1 MSETKESKIQDRNS
15 PIPAEKAGSARP
27 WRLPFWTDEPAYAVE
42 KEEPEE
48 NATDAEAVQS
58 EPPRKISPP
67 TAEELEKIRREAYND
82 GLEQGLVEGRQQGV
96 QAGREE
102 GIEEGRKQGY
112 DIGLAEGKDAGN
124 RIGYDEGRARAQEEL
139 AAHTERLNRI
149 ATVLLQGVAERD
161 AELPQV
167 MVNLLSGLAATV
179 LGHELSV
186 SDQAIQRYVEAAIES
201 LPGGEKALR
210 IFISQDDSELIQQ
223 VSEQGID
230 WPPLA
235 VDKRLRV
242 GECRVESEHSR
253 VEYSAREHLQH
264 TLESLA
270 ARMLASAEHFPDD
283 EELALV
289 EVVPEE
295 ACSEEAC
302 SEEARSEE
310 ESSAQSESDE
320 PETENNHQ
328 SDIDSNPDT
337 QPAEAEQAEP
347 GEDDVTSEATLN
359 AQSSDAASEDE
370 MDDGVI
376 PSPPSE
382 TEKPLQYAFDNRP
395 GSERPENAQPQN
407 AHSVDPQQPTDTR
420 VNRDDSEPTLG

>member
-1 MSETKESKIQDRNS
+1 MSETKESKTQDRNS
-15 PIPAEKAGSARP
+15 PIPAEEAGATKP

-42 KEEPEE
+42 KDEPEE
-48 NATDAEAVQS
+48 QASDAETTQP

-96 QAGREE
+96 QAGRQE
-102 GIEEGRKQGY
+102 GIEEGKKQGY
-112 DIGLAEGKDAGN
+112 DVGLAEGKDAGN
-124 RIGYDEGRARAQEEL
+124 RIGYDEGRARAQQEL
-139 AAHTERLNRI
+139 EVQSNRLNRI
-149 ATVLLQGVAERD
+149 ANVLMQGVAERD

-167 MVNLLSGLAATV
+167 MVNLLSGLATRV

-186 SDQAIQRYVEAAIES
+186 SDQAIQGYVEAAMES
-201 LPGGEKALR
+201 LAGGEKALR

-230 WPPLA
+230 WPVMA
-235 VDKRLRV
+235 VDKRLNV

-253 VEYSAREHLQH
+253 VEYSASEHLQH
-264 TLESLA
+264 SLESLA

-289 EVVPEE
+289 EVATEE
-295 ACSEEAC
+295 APL
-302 SEEARSEE
+302 E
-310 ESSAQSESDE
+310 ESSQTQDENDQPE
-320 PETENNHQ
+320 PENNPSSVDNLHGSQ
-328 SDIDSNPDT
+328 SSDT
-337 QPAEAEQAEP
+337 DQAEP
-347 GEDDVTSEATLN
+347 AAADSRSEAELHPD
-359 AQSSDAASEDE
+359 AQPARAAPDDE
-370 MDDGVI
+370 ADDGVI

-395 GSERPENAQPQN
+395 ENARPENERPENAHPEN
-407 AHSVDPQQPTDTR
+407 THSKDTQQPTDTT
-420 VNRDDSEPTLG
+420 VTPDDPEPTLG